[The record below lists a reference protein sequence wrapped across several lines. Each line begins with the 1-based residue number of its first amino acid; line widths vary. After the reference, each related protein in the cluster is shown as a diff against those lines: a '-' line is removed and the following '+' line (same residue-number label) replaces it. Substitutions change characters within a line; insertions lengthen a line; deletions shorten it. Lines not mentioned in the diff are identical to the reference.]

1 MKYLKKL
8 LILGFHSINLILIIF
23 YLYPGSIFGCYL
35 YNDCYRELQ
44 ITRDFT
50 ISSNYLISSN
60 HLYVFIIL
68 STLGI
73 FAYSSSNKF
82 KLLINQLRFSCNLH
96 STFYRTVNFGALNP
110 TNLIICVSNSSTSNG
125 MHGSKSSYKTA
136 RINVELNMYVACIP
150 NCVGSANA
158 GPCV

>member
-44 ITRDFT
+44 ITRDFI
-50 ISSNYLISSN
+50 ISPNYLISSN

-68 STLGI
+68 STLGVFTYPSSHKFKFLIGYLFSLSIILELFHLIIPNRGFEWSDLLGNTLGVI
-73 FAYSSSNKF
+73 FAIIIYKIKNK
-82 KLLINQLRFSCNLH
+82 
-96 STFYRTVNFGALNP
+96 YA
-110 TNLIICVSNSSTSNG
+110 
-125 MHGSKSSYKTA
+125 
-136 RINVELNMYVACIP
+136 
-150 NCVGSANA
+150 
-158 GPCV
+158 